1 MVLSLYPVLKSNV
14 ALEAVRSH
22 LISSKSIVSK
32 SQLPHLQM
40 AWLTTMPLSS
50 WPIWTK
56 FTPTAAEI
64 NHPGIPTGESKAGN
78 GARVGS
84 RC

>member
-1 MVLSLYPVLKSNV
+1 MQVNYLEITFQPVLKSNV
-14 ALEAVRSH
+14 ALEAVQTH

-32 SQLPHLQM
+32 SQPSHLQL
-40 AWLTTMPLSS
+40 AWLTTMTLRS

-64 NHPGIPTGESKAGN
+64 NHPGVPTGESKA
-78 GARVGS
+78 
-84 RC
+84 